1 MQLSHNLKTEN
12 KNDYQSTDSNS
23 SSQEMTGVFPVNP
36 WVFSSFRLLFLSLEF
51 FGD

>member
-1 MQLSHNLKTEN
+1 MQLNYNLKNEN
-12 KNDYQSTDSNS
+12 KNDYQRTDSNS
-23 SSQEMTGVFPVNP
+23 SSQEMIGVFPVNP